1 LPAGLQF
8 NFWDLVVSTLN
19 HSSTNL
25 KEEMN
30 VFVLNTGRCGST
42 TFIIACSHITNF
54 TCAHESRTSLLGE
67 DRFDYPENHIEADNR
82 LSWLLGRLEKTYGD
96 NAIYVH
102 LKRNDDET
110 ARSYVRRF
118 SGGIM
123 RAYRRGGILMGLKG
137 ESDPMAVALDYC
149 HTVNSNIELFLKDK
163 THKMEINLESI
174 DRDFPAFWKLIG
186 AEGEISAA
194 LTEFNKR
201 YHAAKVSQNSRRNNL
216 ITRILLKFKRLAIK
230 LPRFIRDA

>member
-1 LPAGLQF
+1 
-8 NFWDLVVSTLN
+8 
-19 HSSTNL
+19 
-25 KEEMN
+25 MN

-42 TFIIACSHITNF
+42 TFIMACRHITNF

-67 DRFDYPENHIEADNR
+67 DRFNYPQNHIEADNR
-82 LSWLLGRLEKTYGD
+82 LSWLLGRLDKTYGD

-102 LKRNDDET
+102 LKRNDNDT

-123 RAYRRGGILMGLKG
+123 RAYRRGGILMGLR
-137 ESDPMAVALDYC
+137 EENDPMAVALDYC

-163 THKMEINLESI
+163 TRKMEINLESI
-174 DRDFPAFWKLIG
+174 DQDFTAFWKLIG

-194 LTEFNKR
+194 LAEFSNR
-201 YHAAKVSQNSRRNNL
+201 YHAAKVPQNNRKKNIIS
-216 ITRILLKFKRLAIK
+216 RILLKIKRLVIT